1 MSVENRGPTG
11 CSLEGDREW
20 KTIKLQIFKE
30 QEVLRNIFDETKMLQ
45 GDVERRGFSR
55 HTNLAV

>member
-1 MSVENRGPTG
+1 MGVENRGPNG
-11 CSLEGDREW
+11 CSFEGDREW

-30 QEVLRNIFDETKMLQ
+30 QEVVRKSCDETKMLQ
-45 GDVERRGFSR
+45 GDMERRGFSR